1 MLREAIKAILPVP
14 TRRAVRQFLDERALT
29 ASLQPIRRGDF
40 SHDALGAF
48 RRAWGNDGFS
58 GDIRF
63 LEECAARLSAPRGTV
78 LECGTGATT
87 ILAGV
92 LAERYGFDVF
102 CLEQD
107 PEWAAKARNTLKR
120 EKLTRVGVLDAPLT
134 RYGDYVWYDVK
145 GHALPDDITLVICDG
160 PFVGKEVDEE
170 AYASWRYG
178 IMPYLRG
185 RQFGTMLLDDCDE
198 YRARPVLERWRI
210 EFGVKIEV
218 VTSATGDFG
227 VITRH

>member
-29 ASLQPIRRGDF
+29 VSLQPIRRGDL
-40 SHDALGAF
+40 SYDALEAF

-58 GDIRF
+58 GDVRF
-63 LEECAARLSAPRGTV
+63 LEECAARLTAPRGTV

-92 LAERYGFDVF
+92 LAERNDFDVF

-107 PEWAAKARNTLKR
+107 PEWAAKARRTLKH
-120 EKLTRVGVLDAPLT
+120 EKLARVHVLDAPLT
-134 RYGDYVWYDVK
+134 RYGDYVWYDVA
-145 GHALPDDITLVICDG
+145 GHVLPDDTTLVICDG
-160 PFVGKEVDEE
+160 PFVGKELDEE

-178 IMPYLRG
+178 IMPFLRG
-185 RQFGTMLLDDCDE
+185 RQFGTLLLDDCDE
-198 YRARPVLERWRI
+198 SRAQPVLERWRN

-227 VITRH
+227 VITRQ